1 VRSIP
6 GGVGATAFT
15 LLLLTTTACSDAAD
29 TEPVAASTPTTVAP
43 PAGTTRPSCE
53 TALPVT
59 WRGAIDGSGVNTG
72 GVANTPLAVDSSG
85 EVAVARDNGTTRDL
99 LLIGADKSVKQIYA
113 VPDPDKNRIGSLAI
127 DDRWIVVG
135 LNRAPRNANGVL
147 PTLYRIDVIDRQ
159 DNSVRTVVE
168 GSDDEY
174 AKGGQ
179 TLDSV
184 ALFGGKVYWITRDKY
199 SDEAGKVSSY
209 NLGAG
214 TVEDTGMTGSELRTT
229 AAGLTWVVQRPN
241 AEVKIPASLPP
252 AVAEAVGTG
261 QDLVTLTTDGTAYA
275 WATGVDNGG
284 NGVAWWSPDVGLVRV
299 TGNLGM
305 GKDQPAPLYVA
316 GPFVLLDK
324 GRGDNKGDTF
334 ATVVDTRSGA
344 LTYLPNPVGGANNG
358 TIAVGLGPQLI
369 KQEPAS
375 AGVVR
380 TAALPALTC

>member
-1 VRSIP
+1 M
-6 GGVGATAFT
+6 A
-15 LLLLTTTACSDAAD
+15 LLLTATACSNAAD
-29 TEPVAASTPTTVAP
+29 TEPVAASTTTTMAA

-53 TALPVT
+53 IALPAA

-72 GVANTPLAVDSSG
+72 GVANTPLAVGPSG

-99 LLIGADKSVKQIYA
+99 LLIAPDKSVKEIYP

-135 LNRAPRNANGVL
+135 LDRAPRNANGVV

-168 GSDDEY
+168 GSEDEY

-199 SDEAGKVSSY
+199 TDDVGKVSSY

-214 TVEDTGMTGSELRTT
+214 TIEDTGMTGSDLRTT
-229 AAGLTWVVQRPN
+229 AAGLTWVVAGPHP
-241 AEVKIPASLPP
+241 EVKIPASLPP
-252 AVAEAVGTG
+252 PVAEAVGTG

-275 WATGVDNGG
+275 WATGVEQGG
-284 NGVAWWSPDVGLVRV
+284 DGIAWWSPDTGLVRV
-299 TGNLGM
+299 TGKLKM
-305 GKDQPAPLYVA
+305 GRDQPAPVYVA
-316 GPFVLLDK
+316 GPFVVLDR
-324 GRGDNKGDTF
+324 GRDDNKFDTF

-344 LTYLPNPVGGANNG
+344 LTYLPDIVGGANNG
-358 TIAVGLGPQLI
+358 TIAVGLGPQLL
-369 KQEPAS
+369 KKEPTN

-380 TAALPALTC
+380 TTALPALSC